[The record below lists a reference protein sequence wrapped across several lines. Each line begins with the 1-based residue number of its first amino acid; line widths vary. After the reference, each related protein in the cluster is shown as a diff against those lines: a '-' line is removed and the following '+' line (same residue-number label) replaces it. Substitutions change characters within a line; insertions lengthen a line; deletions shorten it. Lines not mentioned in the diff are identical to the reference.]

1 MIVTI
6 MKERQNKGPKEE
18 EKNTEERESKG
29 PEKEEKKNMNER
41 ENKGREEEKKKME
54 KKENKGPEEE
64 KNIEERENKGPE
76 EEKNIEE
83 RENKGL
89 EERRRKWKKGKAK
102 DPRRSHERAFK
113 NPRDQL
119 GMRNLLLQAFPT
131 CWQDIMDV
139 YQNVTE
145 RPLGYT
151 VLYLHPTSYD
161 RKRAFSHL
169 LTQEGFQRWHRRKRE
184 NVLSLSKM
192 VY

>member
-54 KKENKGPEEE
+54 KK
-64 KNIEERENKGPE
+64 ENKGPE